1 MLSAYL
7 RPFLYCLRSY
17 SFYTTKP
24 TPSTTTN
31 ESQLSLIR
39 WSLSL
44 SRLEL
49 GATRTMICLRTA
61 SFDSASC
68 CCAFLPVLLISL
80 AIYLSLAR
88 NPHAHTNATAVP
100 TTKTPLACVCV
111 CVCRSLLLLRRGQNA
126 KETKPDAQA
135 SFLGYS
141 LRVTCPRYDAYSGA
155 FSEVDT
161 PAPRES
167 EKSREWVRVG
177 PSLSETVV

>member
-17 SFYTTKP
+17 SFYTTRP
-24 TPSTTTN
+24 IPSTTN
-31 ESQLSLIR
+31 GSQLSLIR
-39 WSLSL
+39 WSLAL

-88 NPHAHTNATAVP
+88 NPHAHTTAVP
-100 TTKTPLACVCV
+100 TTKTPRESVSVSIDRCCCCDAAKTQK
-111 CVCRSLLLLRRGQNA
+111 RRNPTHKRHFWGTLSGSRA
-126 KETKPDAQA
+126 PDMTLIPGH
-135 SFLGYS
+135 SRRLI
-141 LRVTCPRYDAYSGA
+141 PR
-155 FSEVDT
+155 
-161 PAPRES
+161 PRERARNPES
-167 EKSREWVRVG
+167 GCE
-177 PSLSETVV
+177 